1 MFCLSVGNVL
11 FDQDD
16 YDVAGVW
23 CVVCGHCCD
32 QEGVASALTSIPT
45 YTCTYAQSY
54 VYLHNTP
61 NPTYTYLQYPFL
73 PTPRPT
79 YYTQFYQHLHY
90 PSSSWDQGGIFRRLR
105 MCNYDWL
112 KTSGIICRT
121 GLLNICSYVTAGN
134 CITWVSLVQN
144 CSNLTAN
151 LLSCS

>member
-1 MFCLSVGNVL
+1 MCCLTKMTMMWP
-11 FDQDD
+11 
-16 YDVAGVW
+16 ACGVW
-23 CVVCGHCCD
+23 CVVIAVTRR
-32 QEGVASALTSIPT
+32 EWRRPSPPFLPT
-45 YTCTYAQSY
+45 P
-54 VYLHNTP
+54 VPTP

-73 PTPRPT
+73 PLPRPT
-79 YYTQFYQHLHY
+79 YYTQSYQHFHY
-90 PSSSWDQGGIFRRLR
+90 PSSSWDQGGIFWRLR

-151 LLSCS
+151 LFSCLQNLLSSMENLLGWVCS

>member
-61 NPTYTYLQYPFL
+61 NPIYTYLQYPFL

-79 YYTQFYQHLHY
+79 YYTQFYLQLHY
-90 PSSSWDQGGIFRRLR
+90 PSSSWDQGGIIRRLR
-105 MCNYDWL
+105 MCNYD
-112 KTSGIICRT
+112 
-121 GLLNICSYVTAGN
+121 
-134 CITWVSLVQN
+134 
-144 CSNLTAN
+144 
-151 LLSCS
+151 